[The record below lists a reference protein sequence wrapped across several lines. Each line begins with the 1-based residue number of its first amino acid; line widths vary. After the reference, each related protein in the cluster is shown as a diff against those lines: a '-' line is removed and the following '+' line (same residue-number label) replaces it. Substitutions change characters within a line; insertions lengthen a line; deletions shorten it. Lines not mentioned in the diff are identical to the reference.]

1 MNNTLALFRRYILR
15 WMLLLIIV
23 LIGAYFRLNG
33 LFAWDEPSFRLHPD
47 ERFLT
52 EVASQIRLPDSFE
65 RFIDSGR
72 TPLNPRNGNYKF
84 FVYGMLPH
92 EITRTVAVLLTPP
105 DRLPPQATTPNNE
118 GANPEYRLSKAFP
131 QSIRALINPD
141 GKDFT
146 MEIHRIGRSVSAFF
160 DLLSLLMVFLIARRL
175 YGEKVAY
182 LAALMSAGTAT
193 LIQQSHFFTVDA
205 TSTFFILLTLY
216 YAVRIVQRGGVF
228 DYVGAAIG
236 VGGAIACRITL
247 ATVAVAVIVAVI
259 ARLQRAYV
267 NEQRRAML
275 RDVSLA
281 IMWGVLTLFAARTF
295 GPDMFAGTMADSEP
309 RMILGNAL
317 GPDVMF
323 LDDFFHGKGYF
334 DIRPDDR
341 FLQSMSDISRF
352 ASGEV
357 DWPPT
362 QQWAARPRYI
372 FALSNMV
379 FAGMG
384 APLGVAAWLGFLVA
398 GYYLLRRRMMEHLI
412 PWTWVLFFFGWQGG
426 LFLMTMRYYL
436 PIYGMLTI
444 FAAWL
449 VVHLASHRLTVFNKL
464 MHWMWQPG
472 DAQLHFPR
480 ALAIARGLSY
490 MVVVPMLVVVLGAL
504 AWGYAF
510 TRLYT
515 EDHTRVA
522 ASRWI
527 YANIPPGSVISSE
540 SWDDGLPLGLDGR
553 SADQFPGEAFPVYAE
568 DELSKYFGDGSAENE
583 GLLKQIDNVDY
594 IILSSNRVYDTAGRL
609 VMRYPALINYYKS
622 LFDGS
627 LGFELVAEFRS
638 SPRLLG
644 IEFPTAVWAEEAFSV
659 YDHPRVLIFKKTER
673 YTSENAKALIFRGV
687 VFDEVYKMTTIRASK
702 AMTAL
707 HFTDLQWPTYRNAAS
722 WNELF
727 SDFTTTTVPWLWWWL
742 ALEIMSLAA
751 FILLRR
757 ALAGLPDGGFAVA
770 KTLGLLL
777 VAWFIWLAGTINVL
791 PFSRV
796 GVWIVVAIA
805 TVAAVIVWVRERTR
819 WHEWWLQRRFLVITT
834 QVVFMVAYLGFV
846 WVRSQNPDLWHPGR
860 GGEKPMDLAFLTAV
874 IRSPT
879 FPPYDPWFAGGM
891 LNYYYFGFVMVGV
904 LVHMTGIVPSTAY
917 NLAVPTIFALTAV
930 GAWGVALAVQG
941 SFRTIHSH
949 AWRWWLRAL
958 PYAERR
964 KLVGALL
971 AALFTVVAGNWSQAY
986 WLLPGTGVNPV
997 ESCDKGSSYAAQQIC
1012 GGREEWA
1019 FWDATRVVA
1028 IKTGDGVINEFPFFT
1043 FLFAD
1048 LHAHMIG
1055 LPLLIAALGVML
1067 AMIRQRV
1074 HVRALWSRWRER
1086 WLAIV
1091 LLGLISGVAYATNTW
1106 DYPTILGMSV
1116 VTLLLVAW
1124 RDEQIRPDLPQ
1135 HIIGVIAG
1143 VVVLVVASRVA
1154 NWPFSQWFAS
1164 DYTGLERWNGAQ
1176 TPTAQFIELSGM
1188 WLYAA
1193 LSGVVILLIRLRWLP
1208 TAVTL
1213 GLAGTLLFTIL
1224 LGMRR
1229 DIPALYIEAI
1239 AMGIGAIL
1247 LMALMWRTG
1256 QWALPQWS
1264 FGRQRVIQLELPVF
1278 EDIER
1283 RAPPRVPTI
1292 ALETIFLTVM
1302 VMAVLG
1308 ISALTEVLVAKG
1320 DIGRMNSVFKF
1331 GMQVWVFGAISSGV
1345 IIAWVW
1351 QQLRRLF
1358 PSMQRFWQVLTV
1370 ILVAASFAYPVT
1382 ATPSRLAD
1390 RYDTT
1395 IPATLNG
1402 EAFMSSPNAT
1412 WSENG
1417 QNFDFSEDVAGIN
1430 WIRQNVTGL
1439 PILLEAHA
1447 EAYRWDARIA
1457 TYTGLPTLLGWPW
1470 HETQQRSVTDVGN
1483 VLNAR
1488 QNAVRRWYSELD
1500 SAKTF
1505 EELQAYGVEF
1515 VYVGRMERALYGEQ
1529 TGVAFADLAAT
1540 GQITEVFRQ
1549 GETVIYQVPPGAHA
1563 PGVLKT
1569 GTLAKLPPAPLPQE
1583 ALLPIANERLAE
1595 VTSPGWNPIENQIV
1609 LVVLWLLA
1617 WYAIALLGLAPAMWL
1632 GPTQWVWSR
1641 IIGLLLFGYL
1651 LWMPVSAR
1659 IMYNST
1665 TGLLIA
1671 MALTILVSVWA
1682 LARIGL
1688 RQLPPAE
1695 TAVMQWFAWR
1705 DVPSAI
1711 RRGGLSIVA
1720 SLRAQWRTVVA
1731 FEGIFLASFVV
1742 MVLIRM
1748 VNPDLWHPA
1757 WGGEKPFEFGLLN
1770 AVLRSPVMPPYSP
1783 FFSGGTIN
1791 YYYYGYVLL
1800 SLPIR
1805 LTGVLP
1811 EIGYNL
1817 VLASL
1822 YALVVTGVAAV
1833 LWQIAQRRWV
1843 ALIGALAMGVWG
1855 NPAVSLQ
1862 IGWSRGVQP
1871 VLDALRTDGLAGI
1884 GAPIGDWFI
1893 GSSRVIPNTIN
1904 EYPAWSFLFGDLHAH
1919 VIALPLAIFMLALLW
1934 HALTEKRIAG
1944 AWWLLTPIVLGAMAI
1959 TNSWDA
1965 PTAVLL
1971 LTGVLIRRIWVG
1983 DRWWLA
1989 VWAVIQAAVIAA
2001 SAYVGYLPFFQQYV
2015 PQIGG
2020 ITTITTPSPWDA
2032 WLAMWGLFVVPT
2044 LLVVAL
2050 VAWRHRIMRAVWLIL
2065 LLVVA
2070 LVGLFVPMAG
2080 EAVALVVPYIG
2091 NPRIW
2096 LAVVLIALIPFLL
2109 RRQPDHQLWL
2119 GVWAIWIAWAIALG
2133 VEVVY
2138 VRDHMDGG
2146 DWYRMNTV
2154 FKFGVQSWLLLSVGI
2169 SLLLP
2174 FIWQQLQPP
2183 AVDAAPAPVVPVES
2197 ADSADLADASVVVPS
2212 PVLPSS
2218 PVWQSYIK
2226 PVVLVVLV
2234 VPVVLGAAF
2243 PLFAVPN
2250 RMAYRMDADQAWTLN
2265 GLTFMEKASYTAY
2278 DRTISFTN
2286 DYRAMQWLND
2296 KVDGVPVVMQSSIEF
2311 YRDYGVRIAANTGF
2325 PTVVSPLHESEQRN
2339 GDLVGKRDAD
2349 VIEFYRTT
2357 DPAVKLQILSR
2368 YRVGYVVVGPIER
2381 AAYGKEG
2388 TDAIATVGSLR
2399 EVFKA
2404 GETSIYQVSPNIAQ
2418 IPPLPSK
2425 NGDAQTPAVGFPS
2438 APEPV
2443 LEDLSGLESQFS
2455 EDPSNI
2461 DVMIQLVDGYRRQQR
2476 FEEAVA
2482 VASQTRD
2489 AHPNDVMI
2497 LHMLGD
2503 VAMEGRLFDDAI
2515 QAYRDAVSANESPGN
2530 VNKLISG
2537 MINADR
2543 LIDALK
2549 VADDAIVKYP
2559 DFLDFYMSR
2568 GRINALLGEDDAAKQ
2583 DYQTYLDKAPADA
2596 IFRKDAQQ
2604 AIDQLSQ

>member
-1 MNNTLALFRRYILR
+1 MNTTLALFRRHILR
-15 WMLLLIIV
+15 WMMLLIIV

-52 EVASQIRLPDSFE
+52 EVASQIRLPNSFE

-92 EITRTVAVLLTPP
+92 EITRTLAVLLTPP
-105 DRLPPQATTPNNE
+105 DRLPPQSTTPNNE
-118 GANPEYRLSKAFP
+118 GTNPEYRLSTAFP
-131 QSIRALINPD
+131 QSIRELINPD

-146 MEIHRIGRSVSAFF
+146 MEIHRVGRSVSAFF

-228 DYVGAAIG
+228 EYVGAAIG

-247 ATVAVAVIVAVI
+247 ATVAVAVIVAVL

-267 NEQRRAML
+267 NEQRRAMV
-275 RDVSLA
+275 RDVALVV
-281 IMWGVLTLFAARTF
+281 MWGILTLFAARTF
-295 GPDMFAGTMADSEP
+295 GPDMFAGTMPDSEP

-323 LDDFFHGKGYF
+323 LDEFFHGKGYF

-362 QQWAARPRYI
+362 QQWAARPRYV
-372 FALSNMV
+372 FALYNMV

-384 APLGVAAWLGFLVA
+384 APLGVAAWLGFVVA

-449 VVHLASHRLTVFNKL
+449 VVHLASYRLTVFNKL

-472 DAQLHFPR
+472 DTQLHFPR
-480 ALAIARGLSY
+480 ALAIARGVSY
-490 MVVVPMLVVVLGAL
+490 MVVVPMLVVTIGAL

-510 TRLYT
+510 TRIYT

-638 SPRLLG
+638 SPRLFG
-644 IEFPTAVWAEEAFSV
+644 VEFPTAVWAEEAFSV

-727 SDFTTTTVPWLWWWL
+727 SNFTTTTLPWLWWWL

-757 ALAGLPDGGFAVA
+757 ALAGLPDGGFAIA

-777 VAWFIWLAGTINVL
+777 IAWLVWLAGTLHVL
-791 PFSRV
+791 PFNRI
-796 GVWIVVAIA
+796 GVWVVVLLAL
-805 TVAAVIVWVRERTR
+805 VAAAVVWVRERTH
-819 WHEWWLQRRFLVITT
+819 WHAWWMQRRFLIVTT
-834 QVVFMVAYLGFV
+834 QIVFMLAYLAFIV
-846 WVRSQNPDLWHPGR
+846 VRAQNPDLWHPGR

-874 IRSPT
+874 VRSPT

-930 GAWGVALAVQG
+930 GAWGVALALQG
-941 SFRTIHSH
+941 SFRTIHAH

-958 PYAERR
+958 PYTERR

-986 WLLPGTGVNPV
+986 WLLPGTGVNPP
-997 ESCDKGSSYAAQQIC
+997 ESCDKGTSYAAQQIC

-1048 LHAHMIG
+1048 LHAHMVG

-1067 AMIRQRV
+1067 ALIRQRT
-1074 HVRALWSRWRER
+1074 HVRALWARWRER
-1086 WLAIV
+1086 WLAIA

-1124 RDEQIRPDLPQ
+1124 RDEQIRPNLMQ
-1135 HIIGVIAG
+1135 HITGVIAG
-1143 VVVLVVASRVA
+1143 VVVLLLASRVA

-1164 DYTGLERWNGAQ
+1164 DYTGLERWTGAQ
-1176 TPTAQFIELSGM
+1176 TPARLLVELSGM

-1193 LSGVVILLIRLRWLP
+1193 LSGAVVLIIRLRWLP
-1208 TAVTL
+1208 TTITI
-1213 GLAGTLLFTIL
+1213 GLAGTLLITIVL
-1224 LGMRR
+1224 SMLRN
-1229 DIPALYIEAI
+1229 IPALYIELI
-1239 AMGIGAIL
+1239 AMSIGAIL
-1247 LMALMWRTG
+1247 LIALMWRAW
-1256 QWALPQWS
+1256 QWELPQWS
-1264 FGRQRVIQLELPVF
+1264 FGRARVVQLELPVF
-1278 EDIER
+1278 ADIER
-1283 RAPPRVPTI
+1283 RPPPRVPTI
-1292 ALETIFLTVM
+1292 SLETIFLTVM

-1308 ISALTEVLVAKG
+1308 ISALTEVFVAKG

-1351 QQLRRLF
+1351 QYLRRIF
-1358 PSMQRFWQVLTV
+1358 PAQQRIWQAITVL
-1370 ILVAASFAYPVT
+1370 LVLASFAYPVT
-1382 ATPSRLAD
+1382 ATPARLGD

-1395 IPATLNG
+1395 IPATLDG

-1430 WIRQNVTGL
+1430 WIRQNVTGV

-1505 EELQAYGVEF
+1505 EELQAYGVEY

-1529 TGVAFADLAAT
+1529 TGVAFTELANT
-1540 GQITEVFRQ
+1540 GKITEVFRQ
-1549 GETVIYQVPPGAHA
+1549 GETVIYQVPPGDHA

-1569 GTLAKLPPAPLPQE
+1569 GTLAKLPPAPLPQ
-1583 ALLPIANERLAE
+1583 ASLLPVTNERLAE
-1595 VTSPGWNPIENQIV
+1595 VTSPGWNPIQNQIV
-1609 LVVLWLLA
+1609 MVILWLLA

-1632 GPTQWVWSR
+1632 GQTQWVWSR
-1641 IIGLLLFGYL
+1641 LIGLLLIGYF

-1665 TGLLIA
+1665 TGLGIA
-1671 MALTILVSVWA
+1671 IVVTLLVSVWA
-1682 LARIGL
+1682 LMRIGL
-1688 RQLPPAE
+1688 RQLPPPE
-1695 TAVMQWFAWR
+1695 TPVMRWFLWR
-1705 DVPSAI
+1705 DVPGAI
-1711 RRGGLSIVA
+1711 RMGVQYIVS
-1720 SLRAQWRTVVA
+1720 SLRAQWRAVLA
-1731 FEGIFLASFVV
+1731 FEGIFLGSFAV

-1811 EIGYNL
+1811 SIGYNL

-1833 LWQIAQRRWV
+1833 LWQITQRRWV

-1862 IGWSRGVQP
+1862 IGWSRGILP
-1871 VLDALRTDGLAGI
+1871 VIESLQREGLAGL

-1919 VIALPLAIFMLALLW
+1919 VIALPLAIFMVALVW

-1944 AWWLLTPIVLGAMAI
+1944 VWWLLTPIVLGAMAI

-1971 LTGVLIRRIWVG
+1971 LTGVLIRRVWVA
-1983 DRWWLA
+1983 DRWWMA
-1989 VWAVIQAAVIAA
+1989 VWAIVQAAVITV

-2015 PQIGG
+2015 PQVGG
-2020 ITTITTPSPWDA
+2020 IALITTPSPWDA
-2032 WLAMWGLFVVPT
+2032 WLAMWGLFVLPT
-2044 LLVVAL
+2044 MLVVVL
-2050 VAWRHRIMRAVWLIL
+2050 IAWQHRIMRVLWLSVLLSVALLGL
-2065 LLVVA
+2065 LL
-2070 LVGLFVPMAG
+2070 PMAG
-2080 EAVALVVPYIG
+2080 DAGALVLPYIG

-2096 LAVVLIALIPFLL
+2096 LVIVLFALLPFLL
-2109 RRQPDHQLWL
+2109 RRQPDHRIWL
-2119 GVWAIWIAWAIALG
+2119 GTWAIWIAWAIALG
-2133 VEVVY
+2133 VEVIY

-2169 SLLLP
+2169 GLLLP
-2174 FIWQQLQPP
+2174 RIWQQLTATPP
-2183 AVDAAPAPVVPVES
+2183 AAPPAPQSVPESTLES
-2197 ADSADLADASVVVPS
+2197 ASESTPVPTSYRGLRAVLTSVVVALL
-2212 PVLPSS
+2212 VL
-2218 PVWQSYIK
+2218 
-2226 PVVLVVLV
+2226 
-2234 VPVVLGAAF
+2234 PVVLGLAF

-2250 RMAYRMDADQAWTLN
+2250 RMAYRMDADQAWTLD

-2278 DRTISFTN
+2278 DRTISFMN
-2286 DYRAMQWLND
+2286 DYRAMQWLNE
-2296 KVDGVPVVMQSSIEF
+2296 KVDGVPVVLQSSIEF
-2311 YRDYGVRIAANTGF
+2311 YRDYGVRIAANTGL
-2325 PTVVSPLHESEQRN
+2325 PTVVSPLHESEQRD
-2339 GDLVGKRDAD
+2339 GDIVGKRDAD

-2425 NGDAQTPAVGFPS
+2425 NGNADAPAVGFPS

-2455 EDPSNI
+2455 EDPGNI
-2461 DVMIQLVDGYRRQQR
+2461 DVMIQLVDGYRRQLR

-2515 QAYRDAVSANESPGN
+2515 AAYRDAVVANESPGN

-2549 VADDAIVKYP
+2549 EADDAIAKYP

-2568 GRINALLGEDDAAKQ
+2568 GRINALLGESEAAKQ

-2604 AIDQLSQ
+2604 AIDQLSR

>member
-15 WMLLLIIV
+15 WMLLLVIV

-118 GANPEYRLSKAFP
+118 GVNPEYRLSKAFP

-267 NEQRRAML
+267 NEQRRAIL

-490 MVVVPMLVVVLGAL
+490 MVVVPMLVVVIGAL

-805 TVAAVIVWVRERTR
+805 TVAAAIVWVRERTR

-834 QVVFMVAYLGFV
+834 QVVFMVAYLGFI

-874 IRSPT
+874 VRSPT

-941 SFRTIHSH
+941 SFRTIHAH

-1247 LMALMWRTG
+1247 LIALMWRTG

-1283 RAPPRVPTI
+1283 RAPPRAPTI
-1292 ALETIFLTVM
+1292 SLETIFLTVM

-1345 IIAWVW
+1345 ILAWVW

-1358 PSMQRFWQVLTV
+1358 PSTQRVWQVLTV

-1505 EELQAYGVEF
+1505 EELQAYGVEY

-1540 GQITEVFRQ
+1540 GKITEVFRQ
-1549 GETVIYQVPPGAHA
+1549 GETVIYQVPLGAHA

-1569 GTLAKLPPAPLPQE
+1569 GTLAKFPPAPLPQA

-1671 MALTILVSVWA
+1671 MVLTILVSVWA

-1711 RRGGLSIVA
+1711 RRGGQSIVA

-1811 EIGYNL
+1811 AIGYNL

-1944 AWWLLTPIVLGAMAI
+1944 AWWLLTPVVLGAMAI

-1971 LTGVLIRRIWVG
+1971 LTGVLIRRVWVG
-1983 DRWWLA
+1983 DRWWL
-1989 VWAVIQAAVIAA
+1989 VIWAVIQAAVIAA

-2044 LLVVAL
+2044 LLVVAF

-2065 LLVVA
+2065 LLIVA

-2080 EAVALVVPYIG
+2080 EAVALVVPYVG

-2109 RRQPDHQLWL
+2109 RRQPDHHLWL

-2183 AVDAAPAPVVPVES
+2183 AVDVAPAPVVPVEP
-2197 ADSADLADASVVVPS
+2197 ADSADPANPSVVVPS

-2218 PVWQSYIK
+2218 PGWQSYIK
-2226 PVVLVVLV
+2226 PVVMVVLV

-2250 RMAYRMDADQAWTLN
+2250 RMAYRMNADQAWTLN

-2461 DVMIQLVDGYRRQQR
+2461 DVMIQLLDGYRRQQR

>member
-15 WMLLLIIV
+15 WMLLLVIV

-267 NEQRRAML
+267 NEQRRAIL

-490 MVVVPMLVVVLGAL
+490 MVVVPMLVVVIGAL

-805 TVAAVIVWVRERTR
+805 TVAAAIVWVRERTR

-834 QVVFMVAYLGFV
+834 QVVFMVAYLGFI

-874 IRSPT
+874 VRSPT

-941 SFRTIHSH
+941 SFRTIHAH

-1247 LMALMWRTG
+1247 LIALMWRTG

-1292 ALETIFLTVM
+1292 SLETIFLTVM

-1345 IIAWVW
+1345 ILAWVW

-1358 PSMQRFWQVLTV
+1358 PSTQRVWQVLTV

-1505 EELQAYGVEF
+1505 EELQAYGVEY

-1540 GQITEVFRQ
+1540 GKITEVFRQ

-1569 GTLAKLPPAPLPQE
+1569 GTLAKFPPAPLPQE

-1711 RRGGLSIVA
+1711 RRGGQSIVA

-1811 EIGYNL
+1811 AIGYNL

-1822 YALVVTGVAAV
+1822 YALVVTGMAAV

-1944 AWWLLTPIVLGAMAI
+1944 AWWLLTPVVLGAMAI

-1971 LTGVLIRRIWVG
+1971 LTGVLIRRVWVG
-1983 DRWWLA
+1983 DRWWL
-1989 VWAVIQAAVIAA
+1989 VIWAVIQAAVIAA

-2044 LLVVAL
+2044 LLVVAF

-2065 LLVVA
+2065 LLIVA

-2080 EAVALVVPYIG
+2080 EAVALVVPYVG

-2109 RRQPDHQLWL
+2109 RRQPDHHLWL

-2183 AVDAAPAPVVPVES
+2183 AVDVAPAPVVPVEP
-2197 ADSADLADASVVVPS
+2197 ADSADPANPSVVVPS

-2218 PVWQSYIK
+2218 PGWQSYIK
-2226 PVVLVVLV
+2226 PVVMVVLV

-2250 RMAYRMDADQAWTLN
+2250 RMAYRMNADQAWTLN

-2461 DVMIQLVDGYRRQQR
+2461 DVMIQLLDGYRRQQR

-2489 AHPNDVMI
+2489 AHPGDVMI